1 MRNLLYFFIRN
12 NAFFVFILLEIIS
25 FYMIVNNNEKQN
37 QVFVSS
43 ANSFSGAFFERFDKV
58 TRYWNL
64 GEVNEEL
71 ARDNKRL
78 LEQLPSAQFDES
90 IDTIQVQDTLY
101 QQKYEY
107 IPALV
112 INNSVNRYNNYLTLN
127 RGNSHGIE
135 SNAGVISGSGIVG
148 IVQKTSAHY
157 TSVMSVLHRSTKI
170 SAKLKQND
178 YFGSLVWKGE
188 NAQEMNL
195 EAIPKHAEVRTGDT
209 IITSGY
215 STMFPEGIMIGV
227 VESTDLVNGSNFYDI
242 KVKLSCDMNNI
253 SHVFV
258 VNNLMREEQET
269 LEAATENNE

>member
-1 MRNLLYFFIRN
+1 MRNLLYFFIKN
-12 NAFFVFILLEIIS
+12 NAFFVFMLLEIIS

-43 ANSFSGAFFERFDKV
+43 ANSFSGSFFERFDKI

-78 LEQLPSAQFDES
+78 LEQLPNAQFDET
-90 IDTIQVQDTLY
+90 IDTIFIKDTLY
-101 QQKYEY
+101 QQQYEY

-112 INNSVNRYNNYLTLN
+112 VNNSVNRYNNYLTLN
-127 RGNSHGIE
+127 RGKSHGVTPN
-135 SNAGVISGSGIVG
+135 SGVISGSGIVG
-148 IVQKTSAHY
+148 IVQKTSSNY
-157 TSVMSVLHRSTKI
+157 TSVISVLHRSTKI

-178 YFGSLVWKGE
+178 YFGSLTWKGDNSE
-188 NAQEMNL
+188 QMNL
-195 EAIPKHAEVRTGDT
+195 EAIPKHAEVEVGDT
-209 IITSGY
+209 IVTSGY
-215 STMFPEGIMIGV
+215 STMFPKGVMIGI
-227 VESTDLVNGSNFYDI
+227 VETTDLVNGSNFYDI

>member
-1 MRNLLYFFIRN
+1 MRNLLYFFIKN
-12 NAFFVFILLEIIS
+12 NAFFVFMLLEIIS

-43 ANSFSGAFFERFDKV
+43 ANSFSGSFFERFDKI

-78 LEQLPSAQFDES
+78 LEQLPNAQFDET
-90 IDTIQVQDTLY
+90 IDTVFIKDTLY
-101 QQKYEY
+101 QQQYEY

-112 INNSVNRYNNYLTLN
+112 VNNSVNRYNNYLTLN
-127 RGNSHGIE
+127 RGKSHGVTPN
-135 SNAGVISGSGIVG
+135 SGVISGSGIVG
-148 IVQKTSAHY
+148 IVQKTSSSY
-157 TSVMSVLHRSTKI
+157 TSVISVLHRSTKI

-178 YFGSLVWKGE
+178 YFGSLTWKGDNSE
-188 NAQEMNL
+188 QMNL
-195 EAIPKHAEVRTGDT
+195 EAIPKHAEVEVGDT
-209 IITSGY
+209 IVTSGY
-215 STMFPEGIMIGV
+215 STMFPKGIMIGI
-227 VESTDLVNGSNFYDI
+227 VETADLVNGSNFYDI
-242 KVKLSCDMNNI
+242 RVKLSCDMNNI

>member
-43 ANSFSGAFFERFDKV
+43 ANSFSGSFFERFDKI

-78 LEQLPSAQFDES
+78 LEQLPNAQFDET
-90 IDTIQVQDTLY
+90 IDTVFVKDTLY
-101 QQKYEY
+101 EQQYEY

-112 INNSVNRYNNYLTLN
+112 INNTVNRYNNYLTLN
-127 RGNSHGIE
+127 RGDNHGITPN
-135 SNAGVISGSGIVG
+135 SGVISGSGIVG
-148 IVQKTSAHY
+148 IVQKTSSNY

-170 SAKLKQND
+170 SAKLKHND
-178 YFGSLVWKGE
+178 YFGSLIWKGE
-188 NAQEMNL
+188 NAQEMNM
-195 EAIPKHAEVRTGDT
+195 EAIPKHVEVEIGDT

-215 STMFPEGIMIGV
+215 STMFPKGVVVGV
-227 VESTDLVNGSNFYDI
+227 VESADLINGSNFYDI